1 MNEINALMHYPLDLL
16 GIFAFAISGAVLAVR
31 KDYNL
36 FATVVMAEAA
46 GLGGGLFRD
55 LVLGARPI
63 AFTDPGYAAAPV
75 VAAAIIYFSDV
86 LQRRPQ
92 LCEVLD
98 AAALGLFSTTG
109 AIKALQHGFGAFA
122 ALALGVATALGGG
135 ILSSLLALEVPPV
148 LRWDSDLYAVP
159 AIVGAGSASFLHAI
173 GQLQVITA
181 VLSALVA
188 LELRLLAMNYG
199 WRLPRSSTWRAK
211 SQAAMQQHTPRLSAT
226 AERTIQLRL
235 PQLSQSADKVT
246 HRLTLPDSATTRP
259 KALTPGT
266 RHRRARGQLPP
277 GDPRS

>member
-1 MNEINALMHYPLDLL
+1 MNQINALMHYPLDLL
-16 GIFAFAISGAVLAVR
+16 GIFAFAISGAALAVR
-31 KDYNL
+31 KDFNL
-36 FATVVMAEAA
+36 FATVVLAEAA

-75 VAAAIIYFSDV
+75 AAAAIIYFSNV

-109 AIKALQHGFGAFA
+109 AIKALQHGFGVFA

-159 AIVGAGSASFLHAI
+159 AIVGAGSASFLHVV
-173 GQLQVITA
+173 GQLEVITA

-199 WRLPRSSTWRAK
+199 WRLPRSLTWRAK
-211 SQAAMQQHTPRLSAT
+211 SQATIHQQTPRLSVT
-226 AERTIQLRL
+226 AERTIQLRVPQL
-235 PQLSQSADKVT
+235 PQPANKVT
-246 HRLTLPDSATTRP
+246 HRLTLPDSATTRLR
-259 KALTPGT
+259 ALAPGT
-266 RHRRARGQLPP
+266 QHARVRGQLPP
-277 GDPRS
+277 GDRKS

>member
-1 MNEINALMHYPLDLL
+1 MNDINALMHYPLDLL

-122 ALALGVATALGGG
+122 ALTLGVATALGGG

-199 WRLPRSSTWRAK
+199 WRLARSSTWRAK
-211 SQAAMQQHTPRLSAT
+211 SQATMQQHTPRLSAA

-235 PQLSQSADKVT
+235 PQLSQSADRVT
-246 HRLTLPDSATTRP
+246 HRRTLPDSATTRL

-266 RHRRARGQLPP
+266 RHRHARGQLPP
-277 GDPRS
+277 GDRKS